1 MNITASRLA
10 LAAFFLASAVIPP
23 ARAGTI
29 FDNTSA
35 SADDNWECYGVGQPC
50 GQAFTTGTAG
60 ETVTGVAL
68 DLYLNPDNGDTTPSA
83 IHVDWYSDSGSSLL
97 GTRIGQLGTISPG
110 SVPASSGLVSV
121 TLTANPVL
129 APNTRY
135 WIVLTAVDG
144 DVNWD
149 STYQLSD
156 ADLFYTNG
164 SDITYS
170 AENYIMSVVGTEAS
184 PTPEPATFAG
194 CLVAAG
200 MAAVFGRRRF
210 KAMR

>member
-1 MNITASRLA
+1 MNITATRLA

-35 SADDNWECYGVGQPC
+35 SADDYWICSGGAPC
-50 GQAFTTGTAG
+50 GQAFTTVAAG

-68 DLYLNPDNGDTTPSA
+68 DVSDVTTPSA
-83 IHVDWYSDSGSSLL
+83 IHIDLYSDSGSSLL
-97 GTRIGQLGTISPG
+97 GTRIGQLGTISP
-110 SVPASSGLVSV
+110 SSGTNSAGLVVV
-121 TLTANPVL
+121 TLTGNPVL

-135 WIVLTAVDG
+135 WIVFAPTDGGAV
-144 DVNWD
+144 WK

-156 ADLFYTNG
+156 ANLFYTDSG
-164 SDITYS
+164 SITYS
-170 AENYIMSVVGTEAS
+170 AENYIMSVTGTEAS
-184 PTPEPATFAG
+184 ATPEPATFAG

-210 KAMR
+210 HSAR

>member
-1 MNITASRLA
+1 MNITASRLT
-10 LAAFFLASAVIPP
+10 LAAFVLASAVIPS

-35 SADDNWECYGVGQPC
+35 SNDDYWFCSDGSPC

-68 DLYLNPDNGDTTPSA
+68 DLYETKTPDALN
-83 IHVDWYSDSGSSLL
+83 VDLYSDNGSSLL

-110 SVPASSGLVSV
+110 SVPTSAGLVSV
-121 TLTANPVL
+121 TLTGNPVL
-129 APNTRY
+129 APGTRY
-135 WIVLTAVDG
+135 WIVLAPADG
-144 DVNWD
+144 TVGWI
-149 STYQLSD
+149 STNQLSD
-156 ADLFYTNG
+156 ANLFYYYG
-164 SDITYS
+164 SSLEYS
-170 AENYIMSVVGTEAS
+170 AENYIMSVTGTEAS

>member
-1 MNITASRLA
+1 MNITASRLT
-10 LAAFFLASAVIPP
+10 LAAFVLASAVIPS

-35 SADDNWECYGVGQPC
+35 SNDDYWFCSDGSPC

-68 DLYLNPDNGDTTPSA
+68 HLFRVATPSA
-83 IHVDWYSDSGSSLL
+83 INVDLYSDSGSSLL
-97 GTRIGQLGTISPG
+97 GTRIGQLGTILPV
-110 SVPASSGLVSV
+110 SVPTSTDALVSV
-121 TLTANPVL
+121 TLTGNSLL

-144 DVNWD
+144 EVNWD

-210 KAMR
+210 NSAR